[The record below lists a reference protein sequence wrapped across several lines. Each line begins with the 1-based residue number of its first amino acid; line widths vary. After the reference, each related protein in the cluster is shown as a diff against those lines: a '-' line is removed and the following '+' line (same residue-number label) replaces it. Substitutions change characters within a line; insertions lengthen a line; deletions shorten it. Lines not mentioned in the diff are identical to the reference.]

1 MGEVS
6 LEIYIYQNLN
16 VYLSIYAYMSLYY
29 ILIRSVK
36 IIYFLSKSEFLTIS
50 FIAKYSNK
58 VSQNEYIWYWVF

>member
-16 VYLSIYAYMSLYY
+16 VDLSIYAYMSLYY

-36 IIYFLSKSEFLTIS
+36 IIYSLSKSEFLTIS
-50 FIAKYSNK
+50 FNAKYSNK
-58 VSQNEYIWYWVF
+58 LPQNEYIWY